1 MTAPDRPPRIWP
13 LIVATLIGTAILVT
27 LGIWQVQRL
36 QWKEALLA
44 QLAAN
49 TAAPAVSLA
58 EAAARPDPEY
68 MRVSFTG
75 QYRHDAWMKMI
86 STFQGSQGWT
96 ILTPAVTADGYAV
109 IVDRGR
115 VPGQML
121 EHFSRPGG
129 DLVIEGVIRTYR
141 RGQGMFDPENDPR
154 ANLWYWWD
162 VPAMLAASRLPD
174 GLKPFPYVV
183 QLLPAASASDFPRPE
198 EPKANLTNNHLGYA
212 ITWFGLALT
221 LMGVAGVYIRDIRR
235 RQRG

>member
-1 MTAPDRPPRIWP
+1 MRPPDRPIRIWP
-13 LIVATLIGTAILVT
+13 ILLATLVGTAILVN
-27 LGIWQVQRL
+27 LGMWQLQRL
-36 QWKEALLA
+36 QWKEGLLA
-44 QLAAN
+44 KLAAN
-49 TAAPAVSLA
+49 AAAPPVSLA

-96 ILTPAVTADGYAV
+96 IITPVVTADGYTV

-121 EHFSRPGG
+121 EHFSRPEG
-129 DLVIEGVIRTYR
+129 DVVIEGVIRTYR
-141 RGQGMFDPENDPR
+141 RGQGMFDPENDPK

-162 VPAMLAASRLPD
+162 LPAMLAAGGLPE

-183 QLLPAASASDFPRPE
+183 QLLPSGTTAYFPRPE

-221 LMGVAGVYIRDIRR
+221 LLGVAGVYVYDLKRR
-235 RQRG
+235 KG